1 MIDSF
6 QYTGLMMIDHP
17 FLLSVMQLKRI
28 EQLRQLRKFT
38 IDRL

>member
-6 QYTGLMMIDHP
+6 QYTGLMMKDHP

-28 EQLRQLRKFT
+28 EQLRTFT
-38 IDRL
+38 NYYR